1 MKELIAK
8 MLAALPAY
16 ARQLIEL
23 LSAPKNFVKNK
34 SLDSPAAIKQ
44 ALTFFAISVGLGTVA
59 QIPFL
64 PQVQNKE
71 VICAVIAILSGFAL
85 ALSVAILAL
94 SWKIVGGKLAWK
106 KYLVSFC
113 YVGSVSTLLSVGM
126 FLLAAGTFNSLD
138 PVLYKQVFAG
148 VVVNRDDWSAGFK
161 AYLIILGI
169 GFLAVYLWILGVW
182 GAYRKLNKLSRSR
195 SVVAFAIF
203 FVLSLLAIL
212 IQMFMAAGLFS
223 LQPAQEPL
231 PAELVGTWERTH
243 QTSSDG
249 LFASEAIVYR
259 FLPEGAYLQLQL
271 KSSMNGRC
279 LKTTQHGTSGRVT
292 IKGTT
297 LSLTSKSRNET
308 IDEGCSGKRSESPWE
323 EYKTVEV
330 YQYQIHKSA
339 KGWELCLNGRFG
351 EVCLTP
357 KH

>member
-1 MKELIAK
+1 MKDLIAK

-34 SLDSPAAIKQ
+34 NLDSPTAITQ
-44 ALTFFAISVGLGTVA
+44 ALTFFAISFALAAIA

-64 PQVQNKE
+64 PQVHDKE
-71 VICAVIAILSGFAL
+71 VIIGVLAIVSGFGL
-85 ALSVAILAL
+85 ALNVAILAL

-106 KYLVSFC
+106 KYLVSSC
-113 YVGSVSTLLSVGM
+113 YVGSVSSLLFLGV
-126 FLLAAGTFNSLD
+126 FLLAAGIFSSLD
-138 PVLYKQVFAG
+138 PVLYKQVSAG
-148 VVVNRDDWSAGFK
+148 VVVDLDDWSASYK
-161 AYLIILGI
+161 AYLIILGV
-169 GFLAVYLWILGVW
+169 GFLAVYIWILGVW
-182 GAYRKLNKLSRSR
+182 GAYRKLNQLSRWR

-203 FVLSLLAIL
+203 FVLSLPTLL
-212 IQMFMAAGLFS
+212 IQMFMGGSLFS
-223 LQPAQEPL
+223 FQPAQEPL
-231 PAELVGTWERTH
+231 PAELVGTWERIH
-243 QTSSDG
+243 ETSSDG
-249 LFASEAIVYR
+249 VFSSEAIVYR

-271 KSSMNGRC
+271 KSSMNGQC
-279 LKTTQHGTSGRVT
+279 LKTTQHGASGRVT